1 MNIKS
6 AKEQVKY
13 TVTSYLAK
21 DEWGRYR
28 IPVERQRPLFLI
40 GPPGIGKTDI
50 MAQVASEMD
59 IALVSYS
66 MTHHTRQSA
75 LGLPYIQNREF
86 DGTEFRTTEYTM
98 SEIIASVYDVMEK
111 TGKREGILFLDEIN
125 CISETLA
132 PSMLQFLQYKTF
144 GRHGVPEGWVVVTA
158 GNPAEYN
165 DSVREF
171 DLVTLDR
178 LKVVDVEPDFKVW
191 LEYAR
196 AEGVHTA
203 VLTYLEIK
211 SDDFYKV
218 ETTLDGKSF
227 VTARGWV
234 DLSGIIS
241 LHEEN
246 GFPVTLDLVKQY
258 IHDDRI
264 AREFSAYYDLTFR
277 FNRDYRIAEML
288 EGDDMSDV
296 FARAR
301 LSRFD
306 ERLTVLRLIFDALNG
321 DFRNLYVLGH
331 AISEMLLLIKSNS
344 EALRSAPPSEA
355 IDIISEIRRKRR
367 ISLNKRSRAKSV
379 SKDETLI
386 EFKLDAILA
395 GLEEFI
401 GKHSLDE
408 GYVTTEVINEYIGMS
423 NSERK
428 NLAGRISSRLDNAF
442 GFIEAVYTEE
452 REMLIFVTSL
462 TENKYS
468 SEYIGIYGSDYY
480 FTYNKKLMLHEREKE
495 LAQEI
500 RDANEEQN

>member
-13 TVTSYLAK
+13 AVTSYLAK
-21 DEWGRYR
+21 DAFGRYR
-28 IPVERQRPLFLI
+28 IPIERQRPLFLV

-75 LGLPYIQNREF
+75 LGLPFIQNRDFAGQEY
-86 DGTEFRTTEYTM
+86 RTTEYTM

-158 GNPAEYN
+158 GNPPEYN

-178 LKVVDVEPDFKVW
+178 LKVVDVEPDFDVW

-196 AEGVHTA
+196 EEGIHTA

-211 SDDFYKV
+211 KDDFYKV
-218 ETTLDGKSF
+218 ETTIDGKSF

-234 DLSGIIS
+234 DLSNMIS

-246 GFPVTLDLVKQY
+246 DFPVTLDLVKQY
-258 IHDDRI
+258 IHEDRI
-264 AREFSAYYDLTFR
+264 ARGFSAYYDLTFR
-277 FNRDYRIAEML
+277 YNRDYRIADML
-288 EGDDMSDV
+288 DGADMSDV

-306 ERLTVLRLIFDALNG
+306 ERLTVLRLITDALGN
-321 DFRNLYVLGH
+321 DFRDSFVIGHTIQQLLAVIKTNKEVL
-331 AISEMLLLIKSNS
+331 M
-344 EALRSAPPSEA
+344 SADA
-355 IDIISEIRRKRR
+355 AGTCDIILNIRDKRR
-367 ISLNKRSRAKSV
+367 ISFSKRSRAKSV
-379 SKDETLI
+379 SKDETI
-386 EFKLDAILA
+386 VEFKLDAFLA
-395 GLEEFI
+395 ELQEYVTSHSHDEAYSTDDTIRGFI
-401 GKHSLDE
+401 GEK
-408 GYVTTEVINEYIGMS
+408 NAA
-423 NSERK
+423 RK
-428 NLAGRISSRLDNAF
+428 NLADRIAERLENAF
-442 GFIEAVYTEE
+442 RFIKEVYTEE

-468 SEYIGIYGSDYY
+468 AEYIGIYGSESY
-480 FTYNKKLMLHEREKE
+480 FKYNKKLMLYEREKE
-495 LAQEI
+495 LAEEI
-500 RDANEEQN
+500 RDANEQQ

>member
-86 DGTEFRTTEYTM
+86 DGQEFRTTEYTM
-98 SEIIASVYDVMEK
+98 SEIIASIYDVMENS
-111 TGKREGILFLDEIN
+111 GKREGILFLDEIN

-158 GNPAEYN
+158 GNPPEYN

-178 LKVVDVEPDFKVW
+178 LKVVEVEPEFSVW
-191 LEYAR
+191 FDYAR
-196 AEGVHTA
+196 AEGIHTA
-203 VLTYLEIK
+203 VLTYLEIRK
-211 SDDFYKV
+211 DDFYKV

-234 DLSGIIS
+234 DLSNIIS

-264 AREFSAYYDLTFR
+264 AREFSAYYDLTYR
-277 FNRDYRIAEML
+277 FNRDYRIKDML
-288 EGDDMSDV
+288 AGDDMTDV
-296 FARAR
+296 FPKAR

-306 ERLTVLRLIFDALNG
+306 ERLTVLRLILDSLSG
-321 DFRNLYVLGH
+321 EFRNLYVMSH
-331 AISEMLLLIKSNS
+331 AISEMLMVIKANS
-344 EALRSAPPSEA
+344 ENLRDASANEA
-355 IDIISEIRRKRR
+355 AGIVSEIRSKRR

-379 SKDETLI
+379 TKDETLV
-386 EFKLDAILA
+386 EFKLDSMMAE
-395 GLEEFI
+395 LEEYI
-401 GKHSLDE
+401 GVHSLDE
-408 GYVTTEVINEYIGMS
+408 YYSTVSIINAYIG
-423 NSERK
+423 ERNEQRK
-428 NLAGRISSRLDNAF
+428 TLAAEISSRMDNAF
-442 GFIEAVYTEE
+442 RFIEEVYTEE

-468 SEYIGIYGSDYY
+468 AEYIGIYGSEYY
-480 FTYNKKLMLHEREKE
+480 FKYNDKLMLHEREKE
-495 LAQEI
+495 LAEEI
-500 RDANEEQN
+500 RQANEA